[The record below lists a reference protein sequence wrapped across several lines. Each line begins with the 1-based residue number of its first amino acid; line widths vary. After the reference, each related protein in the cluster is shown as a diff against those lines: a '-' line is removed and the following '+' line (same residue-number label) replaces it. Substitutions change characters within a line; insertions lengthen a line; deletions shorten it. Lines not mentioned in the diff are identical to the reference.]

1 MLHGVQQLILEPT
14 YLLLNSLSSID
25 LIFTDQ
31 SNLVVNSGVLP
42 SLHPNCHHQIIYCK
56 FNLMIKY
63 PPAYERFVWDYKHSN
78 ENAIANSTVPN
89 SLQCVSPARLSS
101 FSFSE
106 KVILKI
112 INDLNI
118 NKAHEH
124 DHISI
129 GMIKLCSKSVVK
141 ALSIFKN
148 CIDTGTFPDIWKRS
162 NIIPTQK
169 KGDKQIINN
178 YRTVSLLPIFG
189 KIFEKLYTF

>member
-1 MLHGVQQLILEPT
+1 MSVVPPLLISNKLESDFKIKVN
-14 YLLLNSLSSID
+14 YFNSFFASKCIHF
-25 LIFTDQ
+25 I
-31 SNLVVNSGVLP
+31 N
-42 SLHPNCHHQIIYCK
+42 
-56 FNLMIKY
+56 
-63 PPAYERFVWDYKHSN
+63 
-78 ENAIANSTVPN
+78 NSTVPN
-89 SLQCVSPARLSS
+89 SLQCVSTARLSS

-129 GMIKLCSKSVVK
+129 GMIKLYSKSVVK

-162 NIIPTQK
+162 NIIPIQK

-178 YRTVSLLPIFG
+178 YRTVSPLPIFG
-189 KIFEKLYTF
+189 KIFENLYTF